1 MTGVYRISGDT
12 GFYIAQFLGERRNAM
27 KNVIIII
34 GTILL
39 GVVIV
44 NSMILGE
51 GDASLQ
57 SAAETVIERGVAQI
71 ESVRIGE

>member
-1 MTGVYRISGDT
+1 
-12 GFYIAQFLGERRNAM
+12 M

-44 NSMILGE
+44 NSMILGT

-57 SAAETVIERGVAQI
+57 SAAQTVIEKGVKGCNNYFGI
-71 ESVRIGE
+71 EL

>member
-1 MTGVYRISGDT
+1 
-12 GFYIAQFLGERRNAM
+12 M

-51 GDASLQ
+51 GEASLQ
-57 SAAETVIERGVAQI
+57 NAAETVIKRGVSQI

>member
-1 MTGVYRISGDT
+1 
-12 GFYIAQFLGERRNAM
+12 M

-44 NSMILGE
+44 NTMILGS

-57 SAAETVIERGVAQI
+57 SAAQTVIEKGVNQI
-71 ESVRIGE
+71 ESVQIGEE

>member
-1 MTGVYRISGDT
+1 
-12 GFYIAQFLGERRNAM
+12 M

-44 NSMILGE
+44 NSMILGDGE
-51 GDASLQ
+51 ASLQ
-57 SAAETVIERGVAQI
+57 SAAKTVIERGVHQI
-71 ESVRIGE
+71 ESVEIGE

>member
-1 MTGVYRISGDT
+1 
-12 GFYIAQFLGERRNAM
+12 M

-44 NSMILGE
+44 NSMILGDGE
-51 GDASLQ
+51 ASLQ
-57 SAAETVIERGVAQI
+57 SAAETVIEKGVKQI
-71 ESVRIGE
+71 ESVQLGE

>member
-1 MTGVYRISGDT
+1 
-12 GFYIAQFLGERRNAM
+12 M

-44 NSMILGE
+44 NSMILGS

-57 SAAETVIERGVAQI
+57 RAAQTVIEKGVSQI
-71 ESVRIGE
+71 ESVQIGEE

>member
-1 MTGVYRISGDT
+1 
-12 GFYIAQFLGERRNAM
+12 M

-44 NSMILGE
+44 NSMILGDE
-51 GDASLQ
+51 EASLQ
-57 SAAETVIERGVAQI
+57 SAAKTVIEQGVKQI
-71 ESVRIGE
+71 ESVKLGEQ

>member
-1 MTGVYRISGDT
+1 MHKLWKENKD
-12 GFYIAQFLGERRNAM
+12 EM

-57 SAAETVIERGVAQI
+57 SAARTVIEKGVQQI
-71 ESVRIGE
+71 ESVQIGGEQ

>member
-1 MTGVYRISGDT
+1 
-12 GFYIAQFLGERRNAM
+12 M

-44 NSMILGE
+44 NSMILGD
-51 GDASLQ
+51 GDAYLQ
-57 SAAETVIERGVAQI
+57 SAARTVFERGVSQI
-71 ESVRIGE
+71 ESVKIGE

>member
-1 MTGVYRISGDT
+1 
-12 GFYIAQFLGERRNAM
+12 M

-51 GDASLQ
+51 REASLQ
-57 SAAETVIERGVAQI
+57 SAAKTVIERGVSQI
-71 ESVRIGE
+71 ESVKIGE

>member
-1 MTGVYRISGDT
+1 
-12 GFYIAQFLGERRNAM
+12 M

-51 GDASLQ
+51 GEASLQ
-57 SAAETVIERGVAQI
+57 SAAKTVIEQGVNQI
-71 ESVRIGE
+71 ESVKIGEQ

>member
-1 MTGVYRISGDT
+1 
-12 GFYIAQFLGERRNAM
+12 M

-44 NSMILGE
+44 NSMILGN

-57 SAAETVIERGVAQI
+57 SAAQTVIEKGVNQI
-71 ESVRIGE
+71 ESVQIGEE